1 MNIRPAQLKDA
12 PAMARVMV
20 DTYLTAHHGQIP
32 EAAWQKRKDEWGYAE
47 SEAGWRRSISAIA
60 DDGEQMCICV
70 AVNDR
75 DEVVGVVVGHPTET
89 PQVGEL
95 SALYVRPEAQGQ
107 GIGRQLVQAAA
118 AHLAAMGCTELH
130 IATLAANA
138 PARRFYE
145 AIGGT
150 VVGEREFDE
159 EGVLLPEVV
168 YGWPDIEVF
177 LTEP

>member
-1 MNIRPAQLKDA
+1 MNIRPAQLEDA

-20 DTYLTAHHGQIP
+20 DTYLAAHRGQMP

-47 SEAGWRRSISAIA
+47 SEAGWRRTIAAIA
-60 DDGEQMCICV
+60 DGSEQMCICV
-70 AVNDR
+70 AINDR
-75 DEVVGVVVGHPTET
+75 DEVIGVVVGYPTEM
-89 PQVGEL
+89 PQVAEL
-95 SALYVRPEAQGQ
+95 SALYVWPEAQGQ
-107 GIGRQLVQAAA
+107 GVGRRLVQTAA
-118 AHLAAMGCTELH
+118 AHLTAMGCSELQ
-130 IATLAANA
+130 IAVLAANE

-159 EGVLLPEVV
+159 EGFLLPEVV

-177 LTEP
+177 LT